1 MPSKIKLAMAA
12 LVLPLAAC
20 SSMPQKLE
28 VTAKPVELN
37 IIQPVDPQPVDML
50 KVQVKVITKEN
61 VEAFIK
67 QAQKDLGTDNPVFVA
82 LSTRDYE
89 ALSLNIQE
97 LKRYIVQQ
105 QRIIAYYKKAT
116 AARSVGST
124 VTQPSQ

>member
-1 MPSKIKLAMAA
+1 MRSNIKYVMP
-12 LVLPLAAC
+12 LVLLPLAAC
-20 SSMPQKLE
+20 QSMPTPIE

-50 KVQVKVITKEN
+50 KVQAKVLTKEN
-61 VEAFIK
+61 VDAFIK

-116 AARSVGST
+116 ASHD
-124 VTQPSQ
+124 VTTAPQAAQ

>member
-1 MPSKIKLAMAA
+1 MHSKFKYLIPFA
-12 LVLPLAAC
+12 LLPLAAC
-20 SSMPQKLE
+20 QTTQPIE

-50 KVQVKVITKEN
+50 KVNAKVLTKEN
-61 VEAFIK
+61 VDAFIK

-116 AARSVGST
+116 AAHSVGST
-124 VTQPSQ
+124 VTQP

>member
-1 MPSKIKLAMAA
+1 MHSKIKLILPLM
-12 LVLPLAAC
+12 LLPLAAC
-20 SSMPQKLE
+20 NTTQTIA

-50 KVQVKVITKEN
+50 KVQVKVLTKEN
-61 VEAFIK
+61 VDAFIK

-116 AARSVGST
+116 AAHD
-124 VTQPSQ
+124 VTNAATPPAQ

>member
-1 MPSKIKLAMAA
+1 MRSKFTYL
-12 LVLPLAAC
+12 LPLLLLPLAAC
-20 SSMPQKLE
+20 NTVQPIE

-116 AARSVGST
+116 AAHSVGST

>member
-1 MPSKIKLAMAA
+1 MRSKIKLILPLM
-12 LVLPLAAC
+12 LLPLAAC
-20 SSMPQKLE
+20 NTTQTIA

-50 KVQVKVITKEN
+50 KVNVKVLTKEN
-61 VEAFIK
+61 VDAFIK
-67 QAQKDLGTDNPVFVA
+67 QAQKDQGTDNPVFVT

-116 AARSVGST
+116 AAHD
-124 VTQPSQ
+124 VTNAAAPPAQ

>member
-1 MPSKIKLAMAA
+1 MRSKIKLILPLM
-12 LVLPLAAC
+12 LLPLAAC
-20 SSMPQKLE
+20 NTTQTIA

-50 KVQVKVITKEN
+50 KVQVKVLTKEN
-61 VEAFIK
+61 VDAFIK
-67 QAQKDLGTDNPVFVA
+67 QAQKDLGTDNPVFVT

-116 AARSVGST
+116 AAHD
-124 VTQPSQ
+124 VTNAATPPAQ

>member
-1 MPSKIKLAMAA
+1 MRSNIKYVMP
-12 LVLPLAAC
+12 LVLLSLAAC
-20 SSMPQKLE
+20 QSMPTPIE

-50 KVQVKVITKEN
+50 KVNAKVLTKEN
-61 VEAFIK
+61 VDAFIK

-116 AARSVGST
+116 AAHD
-124 VTQPSQ
+124 VTTAAVPPAQ

>member
-1 MPSKIKLAMAA
+1 MHSKIKLILPLM
-12 LVLPLAAC
+12 LLPLAAC
-20 SSMPQKLE
+20 NTTQTIA

-50 KVQVKVITKEN
+50 KVNVKVLTKEN
-61 VEAFIK
+61 VDAFIK
-67 QAQKDLGTDNPVFVA
+67 QAQKDQGTDNPVFVT

-105 QRIIAYYKKAT
+105 QKIIAYYKKAT
-116 AARSVGST
+116 AAHD
-124 VTQPSQ
+124 VTNADPK

>member
-1 MPSKIKLAMAA
+1 MHSKIKLILPLM
-12 LVLPLAAC
+12 LLPLAAC
-20 SSMPQKLE
+20 NTTQTIA

-50 KVQVKVITKEN
+50 KVQVKVLTKEN
-61 VEAFIK
+61 VDAFIK
-67 QAQKDLGTDNPVFVA
+67 QAQKDLGTDNPVFVT

-116 AARSVGST
+116 AAHD
-124 VTQPSQ
+124 VTNAATPPAQ

>member
-1 MPSKIKLAMAA
+1 MRSKIKLILPLM
-12 LVLPLAAC
+12 LLPLAAC
-20 SSMPQKLE
+20 NTTQTIA

-50 KVQVKVITKEN
+50 KVQVKVLTKEN
-61 VEAFIK
+61 VDAFIK

-116 AARSVGST
+116 AAHD
-124 VTQPSQ
+124 VTNIAPQPAQ

>member
-1 MPSKIKLAMAA
+1 MRSKIKLILPLM
-12 LVLPLAAC
+12 LLPLAAC
-20 SSMPQKLE
+20 NTTQTIA

-50 KVQVKVITKEN
+50 KVNVKVLTKEN
-61 VEAFIK
+61 VDAFIK
-67 QAQKDLGTDNPVFVA
+67 QAQKDQGTDNPVFVT

-116 AARSVGST
+116 AAHD
-124 VTQPSQ
+124 VTNAATPPAQ

>member
-1 MPSKIKLAMAA
+1 MRSKIKLILPLM
-12 LVLPLAAC
+12 LLPLAAC
-20 SSMPQKLE
+20 NTTQTIA

-50 KVQVKVITKEN
+50 KVNVKVLTKEN
-61 VEAFIK
+61 VDAFIK
-67 QAQKDLGTDNPVFVA
+67 QAQKDQGTDNPVFVT

-105 QRIIAYYKKAT
+105 QKIIAYYKKAT
-116 AARSVGST
+116 AAHD
-124 VTQPSQ
+124 VTNADPK

>member
-1 MPSKIKLAMAA
+1 ML
-12 LVLPLAAC
+12 LPLVAC
-20 SSMPQKLE
+20 NTTQSIE

-50 KVQVKVITKEN
+50 KVNVKVLTKEN
-61 VEAFIK
+61 VDAFIK

-97 LKRYIVQQ
+97 LKRYILQQ
-105 QRIIAYYKKAT
+105 QKIIAYYKKAT
-116 AARSVGST
+116 AAHD
-124 VTQPSQ
+124 VTNTITPPAK

>member
-1 MPSKIKLAMAA
+1 MPNKIKLALAA
-12 LVLPLAAC
+12 LMLPLAAC
-20 SSMPQKLE
+20 SSMPQQIQ
-28 VTAKPVELN
+28 VTAKPVDIS

-50 KVQVKVITKEN
+50 RVASRVLTASN
-61 VEAFIK
+61 VEEFIK
-67 QAQKDLGTDNPVFVA
+67 QAKIDQGTDNPVFVA

-116 AARSVGST
+116 APRD
-124 VTQPSQ
+124 VTQQPK

>member
-1 MPSKIKLAMAA
+1 MRSKIKLI
-12 LVLPLAAC
+12 LPLMLLPLGAC
-20 SSMPQKLE
+20 NTTQTIA

-50 KVQVKVITKEN
+50 KVNVKVLTKEN
-61 VEAFIK
+61 VDAFIK
-67 QAQKDLGTDNPVFVA
+67 QAQKDQGTDNPVFVT

-105 QRIIAYYKKAT
+105 QKIIAYYKKAT
-116 AARSVGST
+116 AAHD
-124 VTQPSQ
+124 VTNADPK

>member
-1 MPSKIKLAMAA
+1 MHSKIKLILPLM
-12 LVLPLAAC
+12 LLPLAAC
-20 SSMPQKLE
+20 NTTQTIA

-50 KVQVKVITKEN
+50 KVQVKVLTKEN
-61 VEAFIK
+61 VDAFIK
-67 QAQKDLGTDNPVFVA
+67 QAQKDLGTDNPVFVT

-116 AARSVGST
+116 AAHD
-124 VTQPSQ
+124 VTNAATPPAH

>member
-1 MPSKIKLAMAA
+1 MHSKIKLILPLM
-12 LVLPLAAC
+12 LLPLAAC
-20 SSMPQKLE
+20 NTTQTIA

-50 KVQVKVITKEN
+50 KVNVKVLTKEN
-61 VEAFIK
+61 VDAFIK
-67 QAQKDLGTDNPVFVA
+67 QAQKDQGTDNPVFVT

-116 AARSVGST
+116 AAHD
-124 VTQPSQ
+124 VTNAATPPAQ

>member
-1 MPSKIKLAMAA
+1 MRSKIKLILPLM
-12 LVLPLAAC
+12 LLPLAAC
-20 SSMPQKLE
+20 NTTQTIA

-50 KVQVKVITKEN
+50 KVQVKVLTKEN
-61 VEAFIK
+61 VDAFIK
-67 QAQKDLGTDNPVFVA
+67 QAQKDLGTDNPVFVT

-116 AARSVGST
+116 AAHD
-124 VTQPSQ
+124 VTNAAAPPAQ

>member
-1 MPSKIKLAMAA
+1 MRSKIKLILPLM
-12 LVLPLAAC
+12 LLPLAAC
-20 SSMPQKLE
+20 NTTQTIA

-50 KVQVKVITKEN
+50 KVNVKVLTKEN
-61 VEAFIK
+61 VDAFIK
-67 QAQKDLGTDNPVFVA
+67 QAQKDQGTDNPVFVT

-116 AARSVGST
+116 AAHDVT
-124 VTQPSQ
+124 NIATQPAQ

>member
-1 MPSKIKLAMAA
+1 MHSKIKLILPLM
-12 LVLPLAAC
+12 LLPLAAC
-20 SSMPQKLE
+20 NTTQTIA

-50 KVQVKVITKEN
+50 KVNVKVLTKEN
-61 VEAFIK
+61 VDAFIK
-67 QAQKDLGTDNPVFVA
+67 QAQKDQGTDNPVFVT

-105 QRIIAYYKKAT
+105 QKIIAYYKKAT
-116 AARSVGST
+116 AAHD
-124 VTQPSQ
+124 VTNAAAPPAQ

>member
-1 MPSKIKLAMAA
+1 MHSNIL
-12 LVLPLAAC
+12 LVLPLMLLPLVAC
-20 SSMPQKLE
+20 NTTQSIE

-50 KVQVKVITKEN
+50 KVNVKVLTKEN
-61 VEAFIK
+61 VDAFIK

-97 LKRYIVQQ
+97 LKRYILQQ
-105 QRIIAYYKKAT
+105 QKIIAYYKKAT
-116 AARSVGST
+116 AAHDVANT
-124 VTQPSQ
+124 ITPPAK

>member
-1 MPSKIKLAMAA
+1 MHSKIKLILPLM
-12 LVLPLAAC
+12 LLPLAAC
-20 SSMPQKLE
+20 NTTQTIA

-50 KVQVKVITKEN
+50 KVNVKVLTKEN
-61 VEAFIK
+61 VDAFIK
-67 QAQKDLGTDNPVFVA
+67 QAQKDQGTDNPVFVT

-116 AARSVGST
+116 AAHD
-124 VTQPSQ
+124 VTNAAAPPAQ

>member
-1 MPSKIKLAMAA
+1 ML
-12 LVLPLAAC
+12 LPLAAC
-20 SSMPQKLE
+20 NTTQTIA

-50 KVQVKVITKEN
+50 KVNVKVLTKEN
-61 VEAFIK
+61 VDAFIK
-67 QAQKDLGTDNPVFVA
+67 QAQKDQGTDNPVFVT

-116 AARSVGST
+116 AAHD
-124 VTQPSQ
+124 VTNAATPPAQ

>member
-1 MPSKIKLAMAA
+1 MLSKIKILLPLA
-12 LVLPLAAC
+12 LLPLAAC
-20 SSMPQKLE
+20 QTTPTPIE
-28 VTAKPVELN
+28 VTAKPVEFN

-50 KVQVKVITKEN
+50 KVNAKVLTKEN
-61 VEAFIK
+61 VDAFIK

-82 LSTRDYE
+82 LSTSDYE

-116 AARSVGST
+116 ASHD
-124 VTQPSQ
+124 VTTAP

>member
-1 MPSKIKLAMAA
+1 MRSNIKYVMP
-12 LVLPLAAC
+12 LVLMPLAAC
-20 SSMPQKLE
+20 STVQPIE

-50 KVQVKVITKEN
+50 KVNVKVLTKEN
-61 VEAFIK
+61 VDAFIK
-67 QAQKDLGTDNPVFVA
+67 QAQKELGTDNPVFVA

-105 QRIIAYYKKAT
+105 QKIIAYYKKAT
-116 AARSVGST
+116 AAHD
-124 VTQPSQ
+124 VTTAPQAAQ